1 MGIVVVEKIICWQEA
16 HPGQGSLGT
25 LNE

>member
-1 MGIVVVEKIICWQEA
+1 MLIVVVEKIICWQEA
-16 HPGQGSLGT
+16 YSIQGSLGT